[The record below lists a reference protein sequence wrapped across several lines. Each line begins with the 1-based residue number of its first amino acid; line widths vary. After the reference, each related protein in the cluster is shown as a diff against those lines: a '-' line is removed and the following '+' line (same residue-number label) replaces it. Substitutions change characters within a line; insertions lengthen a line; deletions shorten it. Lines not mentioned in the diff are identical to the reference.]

1 MSGNDGKKNSK
12 YKPPAIDELMKA
24 LAAKNDKKAVTV
36 FSRALFLVDVPDFK
50 VTYEGS
56 KAEGMPIRFGMA
68 GAMAGYCYVHM
79 DKRRIEW
86 KVYANVSDKASEP
99 REDFIGY
106 LADALKLPTFK
117 KYYSDF
123 LSSIEVSEGNE
134 YYEAMEAEKTKYP
147 QDPAVKEAEAQ
158 EVAKQLREFY
168 RFSNFIDATAKK
180 PVGGAGSKRTRR
192 SRSRNSSSSSS
203 RSRRSRR

>member
-1 MSGNDGKKNSK
+1 MSGNDGKKNSN
-12 YKPPAIDELMKA
+12 YKPPAIDELREA
-24 LAAKNDKKAVTV
+24 LVEKDDKKAVTV

-56 KAEGMPIRFGMA
+56 KAEGRPIRFGMA
-68 GAMAGYCYVHM
+68 GAMAGHCYAHM

-86 KVYANVSDKASEP
+86 KVYANISDKAKEP

-106 LADALKLPTFK
+106 LAEALNLPTFK

-123 LSSIEVSEGNE
+123 LSTIEDSEGNE
-134 YYEAMEAEKTKYP
+134 YYEAMEAEKTKDP
-147 QDPAVKEAEAQ
+147 QDPATKEAEAR
-158 EVAKQLREFY
+158 EVEKQLREFY
-168 RFSNFIDATAKK
+168 TFSRFIEATAKK

-192 SRSRNSSSSSS
+192 SNRRNRTRRSS
-203 RSRRSRR
+203 RRR

>member
-1 MSGNDGKKNSK
+1 M
-12 YKPPAIDELMKA
+12 
-24 LAAKNDKKAVTV
+24 
-36 FSRALFLVDVPDFK
+36 
-50 VTYEGS
+50 
-56 KAEGMPIRFGMA
+56 
-68 GAMAGYCYVHM
+68 
-79 DKRRIEW
+79 W

-106 LADALKLPTFK
+106 LAEAPTLPKFK

-123 LSSIEVSEGNE
+123 LSSIEDPEGNE
-134 YYEAMEAEKTKYP
+134 YYEAMEAEKMNYP

-168 RFSNFIDATAKK
+168 TFSRFIDATAKK

-192 SRSRNSSSSSS
+192 SN
-203 RSRRSRR
+203 RRSRSNRSSSNRSRSNRSRSNRR